1 MKKVTKAVIP
11 AAGLGTRV
19 LPATKAM
26 PKGMLPIVDKPAI
39 QYLVE
44 EAVRSGI
51 TDILIILGRNQSII
65 EDHFDRSPE
74 LEEKLAKPGKEKMLE
89 ECLGIAN
96 MANILFVRQ
105 KETLGLGHAVNTA
118 KAFTGDDP
126 FVVIYGDDVIWGEDP
141 VCAQLIRAYEE
152 FGRPVAGVSAVPW
165 EDVSRYCSLK
175 TTPIHDNYFFVDDM
189 IEKPK
194 KGQEFSNYSILG
206 RVLLTPEI
214 YEILAHTKP
223 GAGGEIQ
230 LTDAM
235 AEYARTRGGMTAV
248 EFTGKHYDMGNKLKV
263 VEAQVELRQHVWK
276 RNGVV
281 AWVGAGTIFPKFSK
295 IEWKHI
301 LPNMGVGYRWEF
313 KKNVNVRLDYGFG
326 KSGQHSFIFNINEA
340 F

>member
-152 FGRPVAGVSAVPW
+152 FGRPVAG
-165 EDVSRYCSLK
+165 
-175 TTPIHDNYFFVDDM
+175 
-189 IEKPK
+189 
-194 KGQEFSNYSILG
+194 
-206 RVLLTPEI
+206 
-214 YEILAHTKP
+214 
-223 GAGGEIQ
+223 GEIQ

-263 VEAQVELRQHVWK
+263 VEAQVELALQHPEI
-276 RNGVV
+276 G
-281 AWVGAGTIFPKFSK
+281 
-295 IEWKHI
+295 E
-301 LPNMGVGYRWEF
+301 EF
-313 KKNVNVRLDYGFG
+313 RAYLKEFCKTL
-326 KSGQHSFIFNINEA
+326 
-340 F
+340 